1 MKKICV
7 FIMSILLFCLTAAAA
22 WAETEPSAP
31 SSLKASAVSSSEIE
45 LTWEDNSDNE
55 TGFIIERK
63 KSGGSYIRIAEVD
76 EDVTSYTNSGLSVNT
91 KYYFR
96 VRAYNDTGNSGYSNE
111 VSATTLDVPPD
122 GPSRLAA
129 GTLSTSRIKLTWVDN
144 SDNELGFKIE
154 RKKSGGSYTQIAEVD
169 EDVTSY
175 TNSGLQNNTEY
186 YYRVRAY
193 NSEGDSPYSNTA
205 SATTGNIPDTPS
217 DLEAEGISST
227 SIKLTW
233 KDNSEDEIGFK
244 VERRTSGGA
253 FTQIGVVGENIT
265 TCTNSGLKS
274 NTKYYYRV
282 RAYNSIGNS
291 AYTDEVA
298 VKTGVTPKA
307 PTNLKAEAVS
317 SSKIE
322 LTWKDNSDNESG
334 FKIERRKS
342 GGSYSQIKK
351 VDKNTT
357 TYTDTGLSSTTR
369 YYYRIRAYTDSIN
382 SSYTN
387 EAAATTT
394 AAETIVKLVVG
405 KTSYYVDNQLQTM
418 DTAPI
423 IKDSRTL
430 LPIRY
435 VAEAIGAKVAWNNT
449 ERKVTITLK
458 GTTMELWI
466 GKNYAR
472 VNGEYKFIDSTN
484 TAVTPIIIEPGRT
497 MLPLRFVSENLGAK
511 VDWNSS
517 KREVTVTHP
526 AP

>member
-1 MKKICV
+1 MKKIS
-7 FIMSILLFCLTAAAA
+7 FLIMFILLSCLAAAPA

-31 SSLKASAVSSSEIE
+31 SGLAASAVSSSEIE

-63 KSGGSYIRIAEVD
+63 KSGSAYTRVAEVG
-76 EDVTSYTNSGLSVNT
+76 EDSTTYTCSGLSVDT

-96 VRAYNDTGNSGYSNE
+96 LRAYNDTGDSDYSNE
-111 VSATTLDVPPD
+111 AGATTLDVPPD
-122 GPSRLAA
+122 APSRLVA
-129 GTLSTSRIKLTWVDN
+129 GTLSTSKIKLTWEDN
-144 SDNELGFKIE
+144 SDNEVGFKIE
-154 RKKSGGSYTQIAEVD
+154 RKKSGGSYSQIAEVD
-169 EDVTSY
+169 EGVTSY
-175 TNSGLQNNTEY
+175 TNSGLPDNTEY

-193 NSEGDSPYSNTA
+193 NYAGDSPYSNTV
-205 SATTGNIPDTPS
+205 SSTTGNVPDAPS
-217 DLEAEGISST
+217 DLEEEGVTSS

-233 KDNSEDEIGFK
+233 EDNSDDEIGFK
-244 VERRTSGGA
+244 IERKTSGGDYI
-253 FTQIGVVGENIT
+253 QIGVVGEDIT
-265 TCTNSGLKS
+265 TITNWGLKS
-274 NTKYYYRV
+274 DTKYYYRV
-282 RAYNSIGNS
+282 RAYNKIGNS
-291 AYTDEVA
+291 DFTDAVA
-298 VKTGVTPKA
+298 AETGVSIKA
-307 PTNLKAEAVS
+307 PTGLKAEAVS
-317 SSKIE
+317 SAKIK
-322 LTWKDNSDNESG
+322 LTWDDNSKNESG

-342 GGSYSQIKK
+342 GGAYSQIAK
-351 VDKNTT
+351 VDDNTT
-357 TYTDTGLSSTTR
+357 TYTDSGLSSATR
-369 YYYRIRAYTDSIN
+369 YYYRVRAYTDNSN

-394 AAETIVKLVVG
+394 RAETIIKLAVG
-405 KTSYYVDNQLQTM
+405 KTSYYVDNQSQTM

-517 KREVTVTHP
+517 KREVTVTYP